1 MIFFIFSRPRAMRLS
16 VGSEDLD
23 LDLDPGLGRGL
34 TRGTHGAMK
43 LNVPCAMWTFFDD
56 VGYL

>member
-1 MIFFIFSRPRAMRLS
+1 MRLS

-43 LNVPCAMWTFFDD
+43 LNVPCAIWTFFDD